1 VPAEPGLS
9 RSGSSSAGVPR
20 HDDDLAARRGA
31 RQAARH
37 KYFEFERQLASIT
50 VSFAPSEGQLAM
62 KANGRAE
69 KLSADVLSVLRDSV
83 QDRIFPGAV
92 AGLISRNDEIYI
104 PFGRDT
110 YDPIARP
117 LSDASIFDV
126 ASLTKVLATTTAIMQ
141 LVERKQLALQDRAFN
156 FVPQLRRV
164 SKDQITIFQLLAH
177 TAGFPGG
184 EPLSRH
190 LKSRDEI
197 VDSICSIELSYLPGT
212 GRIYDDLGYIL
223 LGLIVESITG
233 LTLDRYCQKEIF
245 EPLGMSETM
254 FAPPEALL
262 GRVVPTE
269 IDADRGGLLRGIVH
283 DERAYLMGGVAGHAG
298 IFTTARDLGKFSRSM
313 MGHDKGALA
322 AILSTASVTLMWSRQ
337 WQDSEGEYGLGWDR
351 LRPSYMNGIDD
362 SGAVGHTGFTGVS
375 LVISPKRGLAM
386 ILLSNRVHPV
396 RSSTSLIGQARR
408 RFVEAVMRYC

>member
-1 VPAEPGLS
+1 M
-9 RSGSSSAGVPR
+9 
-20 HDDDLAARRGA
+20 
-31 RQAARH
+31 
-37 KYFEFERQLASIT
+37 
-50 VSFAPSEGQLAM
+50 EGQLQM
-62 KANGRAE
+62 KANRRSE
-69 KLSADVLSVLRDSV
+69 RLTADVLSVLRDCV
-83 QDRIFPGAV
+83 QDTIFPGAV
-92 AGLISRNDEIYI
+92 AVVISSADEIYI

-117 LSDASIFDV
+117 ISAESIFDV
-126 ASLTKVLATTTAIMQ
+126 ASLTKILATTTAIMQ
-141 LVERKQLALQDRAFN
+141 LVERKQLALHDRAFKYI
-156 FVPQLRRV
+156 PQLRQAP
-164 SKDQITIFQLLAH
+164 KDEITIFQLLAH

-190 LKSRDEI
+190 LKSGAEI
-197 VDSICSIELSYLPGT
+197 LEAICSINLLYLPGT

-233 LTLDRYCQKEIF
+233 LTLDTYCQNEIF
-245 EPLGMSETM
+245 GPLGMSETM
-254 FAPPEALL
+254 FVPPKALL

-298 IFTTARDLGKFSRSM
+298 IFTTARDLGKFCRSM

-322 AILSTASVTLMWSRQ
+322 GTLSSASVTLMWSRQ

-362 SGAVGHTGFTGVS
+362 HDAVGHTGFTGVS
-375 LVISPKRGLAM
+375 LVISPKRNLAM

-408 RFVEAVMRYC
+408 RFVEAVVRYC

>member
-1 VPAEPGLS
+1 
-9 RSGSSSAGVPR
+9 
-20 HDDDLAARRGA
+20 
-31 RQAARH
+31 
-37 KYFEFERQLASIT
+37 
-50 VSFAPSEGQLAM
+50 M
-62 KANGRAE
+62 KANIRSESLRAGIR
-69 KLSADVLSVLRDSV
+69 SVLSDCV

-92 AGLISRNDEIYI
+92 AAVISSADEIYI
-104 PFGRDT
+104 PFGRET
-110 YDPIARP
+110 YDPIASP
-117 LSDASIFDV
+117 ISDESIFDV
-126 ASLTKVLATTTAIMQ
+126 ASLTKILATTTAILQ
-141 LVERKQLALQDRAFN
+141 LVERKQLALHDRAFN
-156 FVPQLRRV
+156 FVPQLRQAP
-164 SKDQITIFQLLAH
+164 KDQITIFQLLAH

-197 VDSICSIELSYLPGT
+197 VEAICSIRLSYPPGT
-212 GRIYDDLGYIL
+212 DRIYDDLGYIL

-233 LTLDRYCQKEIF
+233 LTLDKYCQIEIF

-254 FAPPEALL
+254 FVPHKALL

-283 DERAYLMGGVAGHAG
+283 DERAYRMGGVAGHAG
-298 IFTTARDLGKFSRSM
+298 IFTTAHDLGKFSRSM

-322 AILSTASVTLMWSRQ
+322 RTLSTASVRLMWSRQ

-362 SGAVGHTGFTGVS
+362 SDAVGHTGFTGVS
-375 LVISPKRGLAM
+375 LVISPKRDLAM

-396 RSSTSLIGQARR
+396 RSSTSPIGQTRR
-408 RFVEAVMRYC
+408 RFVEAVMRNC

>member
-1 VPAEPGLS
+1 MK
-9 RSGSSSAGVPR
+9 
-20 HDDDLAARRGA
+20 ARR
-31 RQAARH
+31 QS
-37 KYFEFERQLASIT
+37 ER
-50 VSFAPSEGQLAM
+50 
-62 KANGRAE
+62 
-69 KLSADVLSVLRDSV
+69 LSARVLSVLRDSV

-92 AGLISRNDEIYI
+92 AALISSTDEIYV

-117 LSDASIFDV
+117 ISNGSIFDV
-126 ASLTKVLATTTAIMQ
+126 ASLTKILATTTAIVQ
-141 LVERKQLALQDRAFN
+141 LVERKQLALHDRACI
-156 FVPQLRRV
+156 FVPQLRQAP
-164 SKDQITIFQLLAH
+164 KDEITIFQLLAH
-177 TAGFPGG
+177 MAGFPGG

-197 VDSICSIELSYLPGT
+197 VDSICSIDLVYLPGT

-223 LGLIVESITG
+223 LGIILESITG
-233 LTLDRYCQKEIF
+233 LTLDKYCQIEIF

-254 FAPPEALL
+254 FVPPKALL

-283 DERAYLMGGVAGHAG
+283 DKRAYLMGGVAGHAG

-322 AILSTASVTLMWSRQ
+322 RTLSTASVRLMWSRQ

-351 LRPSYMNGIDD
+351 LRPGYMNGIDD
-362 SGAVGHTGFTGVS
+362 SDAVGHTGFTGVS
-375 LVISPKRGLAM
+375 LVISPKRDLAL

-396 RSSTSLIGQARR
+396 RSSTGLIGQARR

>member
-1 VPAEPGLS
+1 MKAQG
-9 RSGSSSAGVPR
+9 RSGELR
-20 HDDDLAARRGA
+20 
-31 RQAARH
+31 
-37 KYFEFERQLASIT
+37 
-50 VSFAPSEGQLAM
+50 
-62 KANGRAE
+62 
-69 KLSADVLSVLRDSV
+69 ADVLSVLRDSV

-92 AGLISRNDEIYI
+92 AALICSTDEIYV
-104 PFGRDT
+104 PLGRDT

-117 LSDASIFDV
+117 VSEESIFDV
-126 ASLTKVLATTTAIMQ
+126 ASLTKILATTTAIMQ
-141 LVERKQLALQDRAFN
+141 LVERKQLALHDRAFN
-156 FVPQLRRV
+156 FIPQLKQAP
-164 SKDQITIFQLLAH
+164 KDQITIFQLLAH

-190 LKSRDEI
+190 LRSRDEI
-197 VDSICSIELSYLPGT
+197 VESICSINLLYLPGT

-233 LTLDRYCQKEIF
+233 LTLDKYCQNEIF
-245 EPLGMSETM
+245 EPLGMSDTM
-254 FAPPEALL
+254 FVPQKALL

-269 IDADRGGLLRGIVH
+269 IDAGRGGLLRGVVH

-298 IFTTARDLGKFSRSM
+298 IFTTARDLGKFCRSM
-313 MGHDKGALA
+313 MGHRNGALA
-322 AILSTASVTLMWSRQ
+322 RTLSTASITLMWSRQ

-362 SGAVGHTGFTGVS
+362 GDAVGHTGFTGAS
-375 LVISPKRGLAM
+375 LVISPKRDLAM
-386 ILLSNRVHPV
+386 ILLSNRVHPM

>member
-1 VPAEPGLS
+1 VS
-9 RSGSSSAGVPR
+9 
-20 HDDDLAARRGA
+20 
-31 RQAARH
+31 
-37 KYFEFERQLASIT
+37 LAS
-50 VSFAPSEGQLAM
+50 SEGQLVM
-62 KANGRAE
+62 MANQRSE
-69 KLSADVLSVLRDSV
+69 RLSADILSVLRDSV

-92 AGLISRNDEIYI
+92 AALISSTDEIYI

-117 LSDASIFDV
+117 ISDESIFDV
-126 ASLTKVLATTTAIMQ
+126 ASLTKILATTTAIMQ
-141 LVERKQLALQDRAFN
+141 LVERKQLALHDRAFN
-156 FVPQLRRV
+156 FVPQLGQV
-164 SKDQITIFQLLAH
+164 PKDQITIFQLLAH

-197 VDSICSIELSYLPGT
+197 LEAICSINLMYRPGT

-223 LGLIVESITG
+223 LGFIVESITG
-233 LTLDRYCQKEIF
+233 LTLDKYCQSEIF

-254 FAPPEALL
+254 FVPPKALL
-262 GRVVPTE
+262 GRIVPTE
-269 IDADRGGLLRGIVH
+269 IDADRGGLLRGTVH

-298 IFTTARDLGKFSRSM
+298 IFTTARDLGKFSRAM
-313 MGHDKGALA
+313 MGHDKGTLA
-322 AILSTASVTLMWSRQ
+322 RTLSTASVALMWSRQ

-362 SGAVGHTGFTGVS
+362 GDAVGHTGFTGVS
-375 LVISPKRGLAM
+375 LVISPKWDLAM

-408 RFVEAVMRYC
+408 RFVEAVTRYC

>member
-1 VPAEPGLS
+1 LRLGGLVS
-9 RSGSSSAGVPR
+9 
-20 HDDDLAARRGA
+20 
-31 RQAARH
+31 
-37 KYFEFERQLASIT
+37 SIT
-50 VSFAPSEGQLAM
+50 VSSAPSEGQLAM
-62 KANGRAE
+62 KANGRSE
-69 KLSADVLSVLRDSV
+69 RLSADVRSVLGDSV

-92 AGLISRNDEIYI
+92 AALISSTDEIYI
-104 PFGRDT
+104 PFGRET
-110 YDPIARP
+110 YDPVARP
-117 LSDASIFDV
+117 ISDESIFDV
-126 ASLTKVLATTTAIMQ
+126 ASLTKILATTTAVMQ
-141 LVERKQLALQDRAFN
+141 LVERKQLALHDRAVN
-156 FVPQLRRV
+156 FVPQLRQV
-164 SKDQITIFQLLAH
+164 PKDQITILQLLAH

-190 LKSRDEI
+190 LKSRGEI
-197 VDSICSIELSYLPGT
+197 LESICSINLVYLPGT

-223 LGLIVESITG
+223 LGVIVESVTG
-233 LTLDRYCQKEIF
+233 LTLDKYCQNEVF
-245 EPLGMSETM
+245 GPLGMSETM
-254 FAPPEALL
+254 FVPPQELL

-313 MGHDKGALA
+313 MGHDNGAPP
-322 AILSTASVTLMWSRQ
+322 LSSASIRLMWSRQ

-362 SGAVGHTGFTGVS
+362 GDAVGHTGFTGVS
-375 LVISPKRGLAM
+375 LVISPKRDLAM

-396 RSSTSLIGQARR
+396 RSSTPLIGQARR

>member
-1 VPAEPGLS
+1 M
-9 RSGSSSAGVPR
+9 
-20 HDDDLAARRGA
+20 
-31 RQAARH
+31 
-37 KYFEFERQLASIT
+37 
-50 VSFAPSEGQLAM
+50 EGQLQM
-62 KANGRAE
+62 KANRRSE
-69 KLSADVLSVLRDSV
+69 RLSADVLSVLRDCV

-92 AGLISRNDEIYI
+92 AAVISSADEIYI

-117 LSDASIFDV
+117 ISAESIFDV
-126 ASLTKVLATTTAIMQ
+126 ASLTKILATTTATMQ
-141 LVERKQLALQDRAFN
+141 LVERKQLALHDRAFK
-156 FVPQLRRV
+156 FVPQLRQAL
-164 SKDQITIFQLLAH
+164 KDEITIFQLLAH

-190 LKSRDEI
+190 LKSRVEI
-197 VDSICSIELSYLPGT
+197 LEAICSINLLYLPGT
-212 GRIYDDLGYIL
+212 GRIYDDLGYII

-233 LTLDRYCQKEIF
+233 LTLDTYCQNEIF

-254 FAPPEALL
+254 FVPPKALL

-269 IDADRGGLLRGIVH
+269 VDADRGGLLRGIVH

-298 IFTTARDLGKFSRSM
+298 IFTTARDLGKFCRSM
-313 MGHDKGALA
+313 MDHDKGALA
-322 AILSTASVTLMWSRQ
+322 RTLSSASVTLMWSRQ

-362 SGAVGHTGFTGVS
+362 NDAVGHTGFTGVS
-375 LVISPKRGLAM
+375 LVISPKRNLAM

-396 RSSTSLIGQARR
+396 RSFTSLIGQARR
-408 RFVEAVMRYC
+408 RFVEAVVQYC

>member
-1 VPAEPGLS
+1 MQQD
-9 RSGSSSAGVPR
+9 
-20 HDDDLAARRGA
+20 HDLRLRVRFEKG
-31 RQAARH
+31 
-37 KYFEFERQLASIT
+37 KCFEFERQVTSIR
-50 VSFAPSEGQLAM
+50 VSLAPSEGQLAM
-62 KANGRAE
+62 KANIRSESLRAGIR
-69 KLSADVLSVLRDSV
+69 SVLSDSV

-92 AGLISRNDEIYI
+92 AAVISSADEIYI
-104 PFGRDT
+104 PFGRET
-110 YDPIARP
+110 YDPIAP
-117 LSDASIFDV
+117 PISDESIFDV
-126 ASLTKVLATTTAIMQ
+126 ASLTKILATTTAIVQ
-141 LVERKQLALQDRAFN
+141 LVERKQLALHDRAFN
-156 FVPQLRRV
+156 FVPQLRQAP
-164 SKDQITIFQLLAH
+164 KDEITIFQLLAH

-197 VDSICSIELSYLPGT
+197 VESICSISLLYPPGT

-233 LTLDRYCQKEIF
+233 LSLDKYCQIEIF
-245 EPLGMSETM
+245 EPLGMSETI
-254 FAPPEALL
+254 FVPPEALL

-269 IDADRGGLLRGIVH
+269 IDADRGGLLRGVVH
-283 DERAYLMGGVAGHAG
+283 DERAHLMGGVAGHAG

-313 MGHDKGALA
+313 MGHEKGALA
-322 AILSTASVTLMWSRQ
+322 GTLSTASVRLMWCRQ

-362 SGAVGHTGFTGVS
+362 SDAVGHTGFTGVS
-375 LVISPKRGLAM
+375 LVISPKRNLAM

-396 RSSTSLIGQARR
+396 RSSRSLIGQARR